1 MIFSPL
7 PRKRP
12 RIQLRI
18 SERRLLLMAGD
29 AIMIVI
35 AVLTALLI
43 WSLVGKRAFD
53 PTFMLSQS
61 WWFFVLSVLWFLLAS
76 ANDYYELALAAD
88 RMRSIQRLISITLQM
103 IVVYVLVFFFSER
116 DALPRLFIIYYGVT
130 SFVLVA
136 LWRLLNPALV
146 GWASRPRRALV
157 VGTDW
162 AAQTIIDVMQREAA
176 NAYEVVG
183 VIGAADEIGQMLNQ
197 VRIIGDGTSLMD
209 CAVREQVSELIITS
223 TRELPGDLFQGVMDA
238 YEAGIVITPMPLLY
252 ERLTERVPVEHVG
265 SNWAV
270 VLPIGEQS
278 VFDPYP
284 IVKRVFDVLLSL
296 IGTLLLVLLLPWIA
310 AAIMIDSRGS
320 VFFQQDRV
328 GTNGRVFRILKF
340 RTMIPDAEKH
350 TGAVFAQVNDA
361 RITRVGRFLRRT
373 RLDEAPQVLNI
384 LKGDM
389 SMIGPRPERPEHVAR
404 LQQSIPF
411 YRTRHVVAPGLT
423 GWAQVR
429 YRYGASDED
438 ALVKLQYDL
447 FYIRHQSV
455 LLDLNILIRTVGKVL
470 KMAGQ

>member
-1 MIFSPL
+1 MI
-7 PRKRP
+7 
-12 RIQLRI
+12 I
-18 SERRLLLMAGD
+18 
-29 AIMIVI
+29 I
-35 AVLTALLI
+35 AVLIALVI
-43 WSLVGKRAFD
+43 WSVVGKRPFD
-53 PTFMLSQS
+53 SNFLLSQS
-61 WWFFVLSVLWFLLAS
+61 LWFFVLGVLWFLLAS

-116 DALPRLFIIYYGVT
+116 DALPRLFIIYYGVS

-162 AAQTIIDVMQREAA
+162 AAQTIIDVIRREAA

-183 VIGAADEIGQMLNQ
+183 VIGSADEVGQMLQQ
-197 VRIIGDGTSLMD
+197 VPIVGDGNTLMD
-209 CAVREQVSELIITS
+209 CASREQVSELIITS

-265 SNWAV
+265 KNWAV

-278 VFDPYP
+278 AFNPYP
-284 IVKRVFDVLLSL
+284 ILKRVLDVLLSL
-296 IGTLLLVLLLPWIA
+296 VGTLLLVALLPLIA
-310 AAIMIDSRGS
+310 LAIVLDSPGS

-328 GTNGRVFRILKF
+328 GVNGRVFRILKF

-350 TGAVFAQVNDA
+350 TGAVFAQANDA

-411 YRTRHVVAPGLT
+411 YRTRHVIAPGLT

-429 YRYGASDED
+429 YRYGATDED
-438 ALVKLQYDL
+438 ALIKLQYDL
-447 FYIRHQSV
+447 FYIRHQSM
-455 LLDLNILIRTVGKVL
+455 LLDLSILIRTVGKVL